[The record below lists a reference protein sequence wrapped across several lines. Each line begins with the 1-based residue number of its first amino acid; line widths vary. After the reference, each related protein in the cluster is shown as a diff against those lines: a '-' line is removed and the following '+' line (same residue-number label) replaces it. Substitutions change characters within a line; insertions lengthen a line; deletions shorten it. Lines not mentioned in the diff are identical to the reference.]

1 MQRGKVCI
9 SFLDSYNDEV
19 QPKKKLE
26 DVIHLA
32 ELCIEVLQQNEEHHA
47 EVVIPLSWELNTFS
61 RKITFDLIFLCVL
74 FQCVCSSRK
83 EFEADFFPL
92 RVEFI
97 VLQKTV

>member
-1 MQRGKVCI
+1 MLIPSLQRGKVCI

-47 EVVIPLSWELNTFS
+47 EVVIPLCWELNTFS
-61 RKITFDLIFLCVL
+61 RKITFDLMF
-74 FQCVCSSRK
+74 
-83 EFEADFFPL
+83 
-92 RVEFI
+92 
-97 VLQKTV
+97 

>member
-47 EVVIPLSWELNTFS
+47 EVVIPLCWELNTFS
-61 RKITFDLIFLCVL
+61 RKITFDLFILVL

-83 EFEADFFPL
+83 EFGGRLLSFKSRKL
-92 RVEFI
+92 
-97 VLQKTV
+97 